1 MTLTEQNLPVV
12 PNDRYPAL
20 SDRKKII
27 LKAVVEAHIAG
38 GEPVGSKYILET
50 GLLKCSSATVRNEM
64 ADLESLGY
72 LEQPHTSSGR
82 IPTELGYRFYVDS
95 LLGQYAM
102 TAREI
107 SEINTILRNK
117 VGELDQ
123 LLLAASKAASA
134 LTEYTGIVFKPRSAV
149 ATMVR
154 YEVLAMSE
162 CDFVVVMIT
171 ASGTVKSQKGTAR
184 VPFTPEQAEA
194 VGKLLNET
202 LCGLTAD
209 EITLPIIMALE
220 DRAGNAAPLVNAVI
234 KCIYS
239 VMSELDGGEV
249 RVSGVGHLLKYPE
262 YSDAE
267 EFGRLLGTLESEDE
281 MLSLVSGAA
290 GDDVNVVIGSENNVK
305 VMNNSSLVFKPV
317 KKNGRTVGVIGVL
330 GPRRMDYA
338 RVLATVEELTDNIS
352 SIIAVDRDNNKLSS
366 GSVQDPKDSSPNA
379 K

>member
-1 MTLTEQNLPVV
+1 MTLSENNLPIA
-12 PNDRYPAL
+12 NGDAYPSL
-20 SDRKKII
+20 SARKKII

-38 GEPVGSKYILET
+38 GEPVGSKYILQSN
-50 GLLKCSSATVRNEM
+50 LLTCSSATIRNEM
-64 ADLESLGY
+64 AELETLGY

-82 IPTELGYRFYVDS
+82 IPTELGYRFYVDA
-95 LLGQYAM
+95 LLSQYAM
-102 TAREI
+102 TANEI
-107 SEINTILRNK
+107 SQINQHLRTK

-134 LTEYTGIVFKPRSAV
+134 LTDYTGIVFKPRSAV

-154 YEVLAMSE
+154 YELLAISE
-162 CDFVVVMIT
+162 HDFVIVMIT
-171 ASGTVKSQKGTAR
+171 ASGAVKTQKGSSSF
-184 VPFTPEQAEA
+184 PFTAEHA
-194 VGKLLNET
+194 EIVGTLLNQK

-209 EITLPIIMALE
+209 EITLPIIMELE
-220 DRAGNAAPLVNAVI
+220 KQAGTAAPLVNPVI

-262 YSDAE
+262 YSDSE
-267 EFGRLLGTLESEDE
+267 EFGRLLGTLESEEE
-281 MLSLVSGAA
+281 MLSLVSGVSS
-290 GDDVNVVIGSENNVK
+290 DNVNVMIGSENNVK
-305 VMNNSSLVFKPV
+305 VMSNSSLVFKPV

-352 SIIAVDRDNNKLSS
+352 SIIDEKTLPAIEPAEKGEHPS
-366 GSVQDPKDSSPNA
+366 
-379 K
+379 

>member
-1 MTLTEQNLPVV
+1 MTATERNLPAAHRD
-12 PNDRYPAL
+12 PYPAL

-38 GEPVGSKYILET
+38 GEPVGSKYILDA
-50 GLLKCSSATVRNEM
+50 GILSCSSATVRNEM
-64 ADLESLGY
+64 ADLEALGY

-123 LLLAASKAASA
+123 LLLAASRAASA

-154 YEVLAMSE
+154 YEILAIGE
-162 CDFVVVMIT
+162 HDFVVVMIT
-171 ASGTVKSQKGTAR
+171 ASGTVKSQKGTSATAFL
-184 VPFTPEQAEA
+184 PQHAET
-194 VGKLLNET
+194 VGKLLNEH

-209 EITLPIIMALE
+209 EITLPIIMMLE
-220 DRAGNAAPLVNAVI
+220 ERAGDAAMLVNPVI
-234 KCIYS
+234 KSIYS

-249 RVSGVGHLLKYPE
+249 RVSGVGQLLKYPE

-267 EFGRLLGTLESEDE
+267 TFGKLLGTLESEEE
-281 MLSLVSGAA
+281 MLSLVSGTS
-290 GDDVNVVIGSENNVK
+290 GDDVNVIIGSENNVK
-305 VMNNSSLVFKPV
+305 VMSNSSLVYKPV

-352 SIIAVDRDNNKLSS
+352 SIIDVDRKELPGS
-366 GSVQDPKDSSPNA
+366 GSGTGEPS
-379 K
+379 

>member
-1 MTLTEQNLPVV
+1 MADLSKNLPIA
-12 PNDRYPAL
+12 NGDRYPAL
-20 SDRKKII
+20 SERKRVI

-50 GLLKCSSATVRNEM
+50 GLLNCSSATVRNEM
-64 ADLESLGY
+64 ADLEELGY

-102 TAREI
+102 TAHEI
-107 SEINTILRNK
+107 SEINTLLRNK

-123 LLLAASKAASA
+123 LLLAASRAASA

-154 YEVLAMSE
+154 YEILSMSAR
-162 CDFVVVMIT
+162 DFVVVMIT
-171 ASGTVKSQKGTAR
+171 ASGNVKSQKGTASA
-184 VPFTPEQAEA
+184 PFTPEHAET
-194 VGKLLNET
+194 VGRLLNES

-209 EITLPIIMALE
+209 EITLPIIMDLE
-220 DRAGNAAPLVNAVI
+220 ARAGEAAALVNPVI

-262 YSDAE
+262 YSDSE
-267 EFGRLLGTLESEDE
+267 EFGRLLGTLESEEE
-281 MLSLVSGAA
+281 MLSLVSGVAS
-290 GDDVNVVIGSENNVK
+290 DDVNVVIGSENNVK
-305 VMNNSSLVFKPV
+305 VMSNSSLVYKPI
-317 KKNGRTVGVIGVL
+317 KKGGKTVGVIGVL

-338 RVLATVEELTDNIS
+338 KVLATVEELTDNIK
-352 SIIAVDRDNNKLSS
+352 SIIDVTGN
-366 GSVQDPKDSSPNA
+366 DPKKIPPAEDPD
-379 K
+379 

>member
-1 MTLTEQNLPVV
+1 MTANESNLPMAHSE
-12 PNDRYPAL
+12 RYPAL
-20 SDRKKII
+20 SERKKLI

-50 GLLKCSSATVRNEM
+50 GLVTCSSATVRNEM
-64 ADLESLGY
+64 ADLEALGY

-107 SEINTILRNK
+107 SEINTLLRNK

-123 LLLAASKAASA
+123 LLLAASRAASA

-154 YEVLAMSE
+154 YEILAMNDH
-162 CDFVVVMIT
+162 DFVVVMIT
-171 ASGTVKSQKGTAR
+171 ASGNVKSQKGTSA
-184 VPFTPEQAEA
+184 VAFTPENAET
-194 VGKLLNET
+194 VGKLLNEN

-209 EITLPIIMALE
+209 EITLPIIMSLE
-220 DRAGNAAPLVNAVI
+220 ERAGEAAMLISPVI

-262 YSDAE
+262 YSDSE
-267 EFGRLLGTLESEDE
+267 EFGRLLGTLESEEE

-305 VMNNSSLVFKPV
+305 VMSNSSLVFKPV

-352 SIIAVDRDNNKLSS
+352 SIIDVDRRELPE
-366 GSVQDPKDSSPNA
+366 GDSEG
-379 K
+379 KQ

>member
-1 MTLTEQNLPVV
+1 MTLAESNLPVSHRD
-12 PNDRYPAL
+12 PYPAL
-20 SDRKKII
+20 SERKKTI

-50 GLLKCSSATVRNEM
+50 GLLTCSSATVRNEM
-64 ADLESLGY
+64 ADLEALGY

-107 SEINTILRNK
+107 SEINTLLRNK

-123 LLLAASKAASA
+123 LLLAASRAASA

-154 YEVLAMSE
+154 YEILAMNE
-162 CDFVVVMIT
+162 HDFVVVMIT
-171 ASGTVKSQKGTAR
+171 ASGTVKSQKGSSA
-184 VPFTPEQAEA
+184 VPFTPEQAELI
-194 VGKLLNET
+194 GKLLNEN

-209 EITLPIIMALE
+209 EITLPIIMTLE
-220 DRAGNAAPLVNAVI
+220 EQAGSAAVLINPVI

-262 YSDAE
+262 YSDSE
-267 EFGRLLGTLESEDE
+267 EFGRLLGTLESEEE

-290 GDDVNVVIGSENNVK
+290 DDNLNVVIGSENNVK
-305 VMNNSSLVFKPV
+305 VMNNSSLVFKPI
-317 KKNGRTVGVIGVL
+317 KKNGKTVGVIGVL

-352 SIIAVDRDNNKLSS
+352 SMIGVENPALTE
-366 GSVQDPKDSSPNA
+366 GTDPEKRR
-379 K
+379 

>member
-1 MTLTEQNLPVV
+1 MVQSEANLPV
-12 PNDRYPAL
+12 PKRDAYPKL
-20 SDRKKII
+20 SERKRII

-38 GEPVGSKYILET
+38 GEPVGSKYILDA
-50 GLLKCSSATVRNEM
+50 GLLTCSSATVRNEM
-64 ADLESLGY
+64 AELESLGY

-123 LLLAASKAASA
+123 LLLAASRAASA

-149 ATMVR
+149 ATMMR
-154 YEVLAMSE
+154 YEILAMSE
-162 CDFVVVMIT
+162 HDFVVVMIT
-171 ASGTVKSQKGTAR
+171 ASGTVKSQKGTA
-184 VPFTPEQAEA
+184 PSAFTPEHAET
-194 VGKLLNET
+194 VGRLLNET

-209 EITLPIIMALE
+209 EITLPIIMSLE
-220 DRAGNAAPLVNAVI
+220 TRAGDAAALVSPVI

-262 YSDAE
+262 YADSE
-267 EFGRLLGTLESEDE
+267 QFGRLLGTLESEEE

-290 GDDVNVVIGSENNVK
+290 DDNVNVVIGSENNVK

-317 KKNGRTVGVIGVL
+317 KKNGKTVGVIGVL

-338 RVLATVEELTDNIS
+338 KVLATVEELTDNIS
-352 SIIAVDRDNNKLSS
+352 SIIGVEEKGLI
-366 GSVQDPKDSSPNA
+366 DPKDPKESNE
-379 K
+379 

>member
-1 MTLTEQNLPVV
+1 MTAADRNLPIAHG
-12 PNDRYPAL
+12 DRYPAL

-27 LKAVVEAHIAG
+27 LKAIVEAHIAG

-50 GLLKCSSATVRNEM
+50 GLLSCSSATVRNEM
-64 ADLESLGY
+64 AELESLGY

-95 LLGQYAM
+95 LLGEYAM

-107 SEINTILRNK
+107 SEINTLLRAK

-123 LLLAASKAASA
+123 LLLAASRAASA
-134 LTEYTGIVFKPRSAV
+134 LTEYTGIVFRPRSAV

-154 YEVLAMSE
+154 YEILAMNE
-162 CDFVVVMIT
+162 HDFVVVMIT
-171 ASGTVKSQKGTAR
+171 ASGTVKSQKGSSQAA
-184 VPFTPEQAEA
+184 FTPEDAETL
-194 VGKLLNET
+194 GRLLNEK

-209 EITLPIIMALE
+209 EITLPIIMDLE
-220 DRAGNAAPLVNAVI
+220 SHAGKAAPLVNPVI

-262 YSDAE
+262 YSDSE
-267 EFGRLLGTLESEDE
+267 EFGRLLGTLESEEE

-305 VMNNSSLVFKPV
+305 VMSNSSLVFKPV
-317 KKNGRTVGVIGVL
+317 KKNGKTVGVIGVL

-352 SIIAVDRDNNKLSS
+352 SIIDVDRGELPS
-366 GSVQDPKDSSPNA
+366 GDPPATDAGGGK

>member
-1 MTLTEQNLPVV
+1 MATGTLPAVIG
-12 PNDRYPAL
+12 DGYPAL
-20 SDRKKII
+20 SERKKII

-38 GEPVGSKYILET
+38 GEPVGSKYIMQSN
-50 GLLKCSSATVRNEM
+50 LLTCSSATIRNEM
-64 ADLESLGY
+64 AELESLGY

-107 SEINTILRNK
+107 SEINQHLRTK

-134 LTEYTGIVFKPRSAV
+134 LTDYTGIVFKPRSAV

-154 YEVLAMSE
+154 YELLAIGE
-162 CDFVVVMIT
+162 YDFVLVMIT
-171 ASGTVKSQKGTAR
+171 ASGTVKSQKGTS
-184 VPFTPEQAEA
+184 PCKLTPEIAA
-194 VGKLLNET
+194 MVGELLNES
-202 LCGLTAD
+202 LCGITAE
-209 EITLPIIMALE
+209 EITLPIIMDLE
-220 DRAGNAAPLVNAVI
+220 RRAGSAGAVINAVI

-262 YSDAE
+262 YSDSE
-267 EFGRLLGTLESEDE
+267 EFGRLLRTLESEEE
-281 MLSLVSGAA
+281 MLSLVSQSE
-290 GDDVNVVIGSENNVK
+290 GDRVNVLIGSENNVK
-305 VMNNSSLVFKPV
+305 VMNNSSLVYKTV

-338 RVLATVEELTDNIS
+338 RVLATVEELTDNLS
-352 SIIAVDRDNNKLSS
+352 SIIDEKELPKLEGDKSN
-366 GSVQDPKDSSPNA
+366 G
-379 K
+379 